1 MGILSCKIHTVVNI
15 IIELPVT
22 TVVVEGR
29 NNILAPG
36 IEVDRGFADCKGSV
50 EARSG
55 YSLIVEAEYMAA
67 TDRIFVNNG
76 HLQSSL
82 SSLRNE
88 DVLILQILPQ
98 T

>member
-1 MGILSCKIHTVVNI
+1 VVNI

-22 TVVVEGR
+22 TGVVEGR

-67 TDRIFVNNG
+67 ATDRIFVNNG

-88 DVLILQILPQ
+88 DVLMLQILPQ